1 MRISDWS
8 SDVCSSDLW
17 KVETLSGPI
26 VVKRPLPQLRVAA
39 EWLAP
44 VERGTSEVRWLRRA
58 RGVDPAIAPAVLA
71 ELPGHA
77 FALRFLPGRPVWKA
91 ELMAGRLDADSFAQ
105 GGTGIAAVHPA
116 TPPHHHNPPHLPHP
130 RHPRPPTTR

>member
-58 RGVDPAIAPAVLA
+58 RGVDPAIAPEVLA

-77 FALRFLPGRPVWKA
+77 FAMRFLRSEARRVGHEQVRPFRSRGWP
-91 ELMAGRLDADSFAQ
+91 
-105 GGTGIAAVHPA
+105 IP
-116 TPPHHHNPPHLPHP
+116 
-130 RHPRPPTTR
+130 

>member
-8 SDVCSSDLW
+8 SDVCSSDLVGEGDVALEPLTGGVSCDVW

-58 RGVDPAIAPAVLA
+58 RGVDPAIAPEWLA

-77 FALRFLPGRPVWKA
+77 FAMRFLSGRPARTDEPRVGK
-91 ELMAGRLDADSFAQ
+91 E
-105 GGTGIAAVHPA
+105 GGSKGKT
-116 TPPHHHNPPHLPHP
+116 
-130 RHPRPPTTR
+130 